1 MPKLLKSLIATIA
14 CLALLDVAVAGA
26 LGLLQGR
33 GGAGAK
39 LVQFFDYG
47 FSVPGKLKNW
57 VAHPGTPGNLFDV
70 AWRDAMM
77 RKSAKRFAGEDP
89 ARPEIR
95 GYSMS
100 FVNHV
105 LEAANK
111 LDPNL
116 VVDLHAGPAA
126 PPNATFAMF
135 LDDRPNRRK
144 GDVAVFGILSSSVPG
159 MATLSNQTWMFEQP
173 SPFTYPVFLP
183 AAGGGLTRIEPLVES
198 AAQERA
204 ILQAPSSFTA
214 RAWRGQLRD
223 VDAFYMP
230 ETFGLPWLDIS
241 PFARLVRRSVAVK
254 SIAATK
260 ERLLADPDGAHLP
273 YGEIL
278 RRMVGEFARIAR
290 QDGQIPVVVLVQVQ
304 GKPDLAALLR
314 PTLTAERIRYVA
326 TVDDQD
332 PTDPEAYTSDG
343 HYRPAIRVRFG
354 QAFLKVIGQ

>member
-1 MPKLLKSLIATIA
+1 
-14 CLALLDVAVAGA
+14 
-26 LGLLQGR
+26 
-33 GGAGAK
+33 
-39 LVQFFDYG
+39 
-47 FSVPGKLKNW
+47 
-57 VAHPGTPGNLFDV
+57 
-70 AWRDAMM
+70 
-77 RKSAKRFAGEDP
+77 
-89 ARPEIR
+89 
-95 GYSMS
+95 
-100 FVNHV
+100 
-105 LEAANK
+105 
-111 LDPNL
+111 
-116 VVDLHAGPAA
+116 
-126 PPNATFAMF
+126 
-135 LDDRPNRRK
+135 
-144 GDVAVFGILSSSVPG
+144 
-159 MATLSNQTWMFEQP
+159 MFEQP

-204 ILQAPSSFTA
+204 ILQAPSSFAA
-214 RAWRGQLRD
+214 RAWRAQLRD

-260 ERLLADPDGAHLP
+260 ERLLADPDGAQLP